1 MREYQV
7 QDFLPEGQAGDYR
20 IERFEVT
27 GKEWQGFTPRH
38 VPAGTYTRLMRGN
51 TVVMS
56 DTPDEWRDHCGF
68 VAVAEGRV
76 LVAGLGI
83 GMVVRALLR
92 KPEVTHVTVVELSPE
107 VIGLTA
113 PHLKALYG
121 DKLEVVQGDI
131 LEWKPPKD
139 ARWDCGW
146 YDIWDDITSE
156 NLDDMKRLH
165 RRFGTKVKYQASW
178 ARGLCER
185 QARSE
190 RQGPQWRWRR

>member
-7 QDFLPEGQAGDYR
+7 EDFLPVGEAGEYR
-20 IERFEVT
+20 IERFVVT
-27 GKEWQGFTPRH
+27 GKEWQGFTART
-38 VPAGTYTRLMRGN
+38 VPAGTYTRLMRGE

-56 DTPDEWRDHCGF
+56 DTPSEWRDHCGI
-68 VAVAEGRV
+68 VAIAEGRV

-83 GMVVRALLR
+83 GMVARALLR
-92 KPEVTHVTVVELSPE
+92 KPEVTHLTVVELAPE
-107 VIGLTA
+107 VIELTA

-146 YDIWDDITSE
+146 YDIWDDISPD
-156 NLDDMKRLH
+156 NLPDMKRLH
-165 RRFGTKVKYQASW
+165 RRFGTKVRYQASW
-178 ARGLCER
+178 ARGLCEL
-185 QARSE
+185 AE
-190 RQGPQWRWRR
+190 RNERRWER